1 MSNRAW
7 LAAAALGAAL
17 SLTGCS
23 LSRPPLERSTYAFGA
38 TREGAP
44 AAQAKPVTVR
54 VRPFRAAAPY
64 GGREFLYRT
73 RDGQLVA
80 DFYHAFPAAPGELV
94 TNATTQWLRSAGVF
108 VAVLE
113 PGLTVDAPYAL
124 EGSVVAL
131 YGDLADPRGPAAVL
145 EVQVYLVRA
154 TPAGRE
160 LAFDQRFAERV
171 SVTEATPQALA
182 QGYNQALARILAR
195 LEREL
200 AAVDLRG

>member
-7 LAAAALGAAL
+7 LAAAALGAVLAL
-17 SLTGCS
+17 TSCS
-23 LSRPPLERSTYAFGA
+23 LSRPPPERSTYDFGA

-44 AAQAKPVTVR
+44 LAQAKPVTVR

-64 GGREFLYRT
+64 DGREFLYRT

-80 DFYHAFPAAPGELV
+80 DFYNAFPAGPGELV
-94 TNATTQWLRSAGVF
+94 TNAATQWLRSAGVF

-113 PGLTVDAPYAL
+113 PGVTVDAPYAL

-131 YGDLADPRGPAAVL
+131 YGDLADPRSPAAVL
-145 EVQVYLVRA
+145 EVQVYLVRT

-160 LAFDQRFAERV
+160 LAFDRRFAERV
-171 SVTEATPQALA
+171 AVAEATPQALA
-182 QGYNQALARILAR
+182 QGYSRALARVLAR